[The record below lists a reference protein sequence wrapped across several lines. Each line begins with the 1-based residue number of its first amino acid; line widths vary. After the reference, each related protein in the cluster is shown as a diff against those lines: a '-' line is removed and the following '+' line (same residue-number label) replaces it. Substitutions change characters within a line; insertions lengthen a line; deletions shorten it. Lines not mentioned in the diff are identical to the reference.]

1 MHNYEI
7 KNLRQ
12 VGLFCFAIRKQMKQI
27 LLEIEDSA
35 YEQFMGMVGLCPSV
49 KVVSV
54 NEAAVIKEGWTAER
68 IRHAIVQLKEEKLL
82 VRKYDYAWLKVAMN
96 SLDDM
101 PTFGS
106 AQSYLIYLREDLKLD
121 DLPCESTISKM
132 MDVARGAIF
141 KWSFTDTVDKH
152 EIDRRNNIVKRF
164 YNLMRTG
171 F

>member
-1 MHNYEI
+1 M
-7 KNLRQ
+7 RQ
-12 VGLFCFAIRKQMKQI
+12 II
-27 LLEIEDSA
+27 LEIEDSA

-54 NEAAVIKEGWTAER
+54 DEAAVIKDGWTAKR
-68 IRHAIVQLKEEKLL
+68 IRYAIVQLKEEKLL

-121 DLPCESTISKM
+121 SLPCESTISKS
-132 MDVARGAIF
+132 MDLARGSIF
-141 KWSFTDTVDKH
+141 KWTFTDTVDKH

-171 F
+171 I